1 MKNPSPNFYS
11 NPHSVYKNKPCIKIV
26 GNFKDIAP
34 AQLDML
40 SVSLVIEIALKKH
53 YFSIKDILAIYW

>member
-11 NPHSVYKNKPCIKIV
+11 NPQSVYKNKPCIKIV
-26 GNFKDIAP
+26 GNFKGIAL

-53 YFSIKDILAIYW
+53 YFSIKDILAIY

>member
-26 GNFKDIAP
+26 GNFKGIAP

-53 YFSIKDILAIYW
+53 YFSIKDILTIY